1 LSMIDTISSRLCAR
15 SFESSAVKPSTSS
28 PFHPA
33 ELALQERFGRRK
45 MLEAPARRSVR
56 DHLIPQHRDFF
67 QQLPFILV
75 GSIDPSGQPWA
86 SIVAGMP
93 GFATS
98 PDPQHLHITVLPHPD
113 DPLARNLA
121 IDAPVALLGIELA
134 TRRRNRLN
142 GTVTAVDAGG
152 WTVGVV
158 QSFGNCP
165 QYIQS
170 RDFRLLDPATDSGTQ
185 HSSRNQRLSVEDQAL
200 IAGAD
205 TFFIASANLRKEDG
219 ESYGVD
225 VSHRGGRP
233 GFVRIDGD
241 RTLTVPD
248 FIGNF
253 FFNTIGNLQVN
264 PRAGLLFPDFST
276 GDVLLL
282 RTRTN
287 VIWDGAEVR
296 AFQGAQR
303 LLRFEIDGAIRFNG
317 VLPLRSTGEP
327 LYARELERTGTWA
340 EAAVSAPKSS

>member
-1 LSMIDTISSRLCAR
+1 MQTS
-15 SFESSAVKPSTSS
+15 SS

-45 MLEAPARRSVR
+45 MLEAPGRRSVR
-56 DHLIPQHRDFF
+56 DHLIPQHREFF
-67 QQLPFILV
+67 QQLPFLLV
-75 GSIDPSGQPWA
+75 GSIDESGQPWA
-86 SIVAGMP
+86 SIVAGTP

-98 PDPQHLHITVLPHPD
+98 PDPRHLRVDVLPHSG
-113 DPLARNLA
+113 DPLAGNLR
-121 IDAPVALLGIELA
+121 DGAPIALLGIELP

-152 WTVGVV
+152 WTVAVV

-170 RDFRLLDPATDSGTQ
+170 RDFRFVEPGGNTQ
-185 HSSRNQRLSVEDQAL
+185 QGSRDQRLSVDDRAL
-200 IAGAD
+200 IAHAD

-219 ESYGVD
+219 ESYGAD

-233 GFVRIDGD
+233 GFVRIDD
-241 RTLTVPD
+241 ERTLTAPE

-264 PRAGLLFPDFST
+264 PRAGLLFLDFST
-276 GDVLLL
+276 GDVLML

-296 AFQGAQR
+296 AFEGAQR
-303 LLRFEIDGAIRFNG
+303 LLRFEIDETIRFNG
-317 VLPLRSTGEP
+317 VLPFRSDGEP
-327 LYARELERTGTWA
+327 SYARELTRTGTWA
-340 EAAVSAPKSS
+340 EGAITAPIR

>member
-1 LSMIDTISSRLCAR
+1 VER
-15 SFESSAVKPSTSS
+15 SSSA
-28 PFHPA
+28 FHPA

-45 MLEAPARRSVR
+45 MLEGPARRGVR
-56 DHLIPQHRDFF
+56 DHLIPQHREFF
-67 QQLPFILV
+67 QQLPFLLV
-75 GSIDPSGQPWA
+75 GSIDATGQPWA
-86 SIVAGMP
+86 SIVAGRP

-98 PDPQHLHITVLPHPD
+98 PDPLHLHVGVPPQAG
-113 DPLARNLA
+113 DPLARNLFNG
-121 IDAPVALLGIELA
+121 APVGLLGIELP

-142 GTVTAVDAGG
+142 GTVTAVDAEG

-170 RDFRLLDPATDSGTQ
+170 RDFRFVEPGT
-185 HSSRNQRLSVEDQAL
+185 SADERTGARNQHLSAEDQAL
-200 IAGAD
+200 IATAD

-219 ESYGVD
+219 ESYGAD

-233 GFVRIDGD
+233 GFVRIDDG

-276 GDVLLL
+276 GDVLML
-282 RTRTN
+282 RARTN
-287 VIWDGAEVR
+287 VIWDAEEVR
-296 AFQGAQR
+296 AFEGAQR
-303 LLRFEIDGAIRFNG
+303 LLQFEIDETIRFDG
-317 VLPLRSTGEP
+317 VLPFRSEGEP
-327 LYARELERTGTWA
+327 SYARELARTGTWA
-340 EAAVSAPKSS
+340 DAVRSPGRSAR

>member
-1 LSMIDTISSRLCAR
+1 MQR
-15 SFESSAVKPSTSS
+15 PSP

-45 MLEAPARRSVR
+45 MLEAGARRNVR

-67 QQLPFILV
+67 QQLPFLLV
-75 GSIDPSGQPWA
+75 GSIDASGQPWA
-86 SIVAGMP
+86 SIVAGKP

-98 PDPQHLHITVLPHPD
+98 PDPLHLHIGVLPHSG
-113 DPLARNLA
+113 DPLARNLFNG
-121 IDAPVALLGIELA
+121 APIALLGIELP

-170 RDFRLLDPATDSGTQ
+170 RELRFVEPSAASAAHPGSGSQRLLAA
-185 HSSRNQRLSVEDQAL
+185 DQAL
-200 IAGAD
+200 IANAD
-205 TFFIASANLRKEDG
+205 TFFIASANLHEADG
-219 ESYGVD
+219 ESYGAD

-233 GFVRIDGD
+233 GFVRIDDD

-276 GDVLLL
+276 GDVLMV

-287 VIWDGAEVR
+287 VIWDGPQVH
-296 AFQGAQR
+296 AFEGAQR
-303 LLRFEIDGAIRFNG
+303 LLRFEIDEAIRFNG
-317 VLPLRSTGEP
+317 VLPFRSEGEP
-327 LYARELERTGTWA
+327 SYARELARTGTWTA
-340 EAAVSAPKSS
+340 GSQPPGESAR

>member
-1 LSMIDTISSRLCAR
+1 
-15 SFESSAVKPSTSS
+15 
-28 PFHPA
+28 
-33 ELALQERFGRRK
+33 

-56 DHLIPQHRDFF
+56 DYLIPRHREFF
-67 QQLPFILV
+67 QQLPFLLV
-75 GSIDPSGQPWA
+75 GSVDASGQPWA
-86 SIVAGMP
+86 SVIAGTP

-98 PDPQHLHITVLPHPD
+98 PDPQHLRVDVLPRAG
-113 DPLARNLA
+113 DPLARHLRKG
-121 IDAPVALLGIELA
+121 APVALLGIELP

-142 GTVTAVDAGG
+142 GTVTTIDAGG

-170 RDFRLLDPATDSGTQ
+170 RDFRFVEPATDSDTPQG
-185 HSSRNQRLSVEDQAL
+185 SNNQRLSVQDRTL
-200 IAGAD
+200 IANAD

-219 ESYGVD
+219 ESYGAD

-233 GFVRIDGD
+233 GFVRIDDD

-264 PRAGLLFPDFST
+264 PRAGLLFLDFST
-276 GDVLLL
+276 GDVLML

-296 AFQGAQR
+296 AFEGAQR
-303 LLRFEIDGAIRFNG
+303 LLRFEIDETIRSNG
-317 VLPLRSTGEP
+317 VLPFRSDAAP
-327 LYARELERTGTWA
+327 AYARELARTGTWA
-340 EAAVSAPKSS
+340 ETARSPGQSAR